1 VPNNELASPLKI
13 QTQNKCTN
21 NNNNAALMQEGA
33 TENTSDYS
41 TIFGDNTVFLFR
53 VPTKFQTKK
62 SGNSS
67 DISFYWVYDFL

>member
-1 VPNNELASPLKI
+1 
-13 QTQNKCTN
+13 
-21 NNNNAALMQEGA
+21 MQEGA